1 MEKLY
6 TNKDYA
12 DKASEANLKSEKLYI
27 HTYEVEY
34 QEDVLDFEEVEVEKQ
49 VPILDENGIQQTD
62 DEGNLIYETVTETVQ
77 KPIMID
83 KTQMDEEG
91 NEYTVQ
97 VQSSHKV
104 TKTKD
109 VAELIVAPV
118 NYYICYKDNYTDG
131 TVNENFETEQLQKK
145 QEQFEQDFFE
155 TSLGFIRRKVTMA
168 NGEIKD
174 FLTDLLPSIAMGLQL
189 NQTVKVICYNQ
200 PDFTQDTIDFEALQ
214 HIENATAAFVQ
225 ECFVQLN
232 NDFMTLEV

>member
-12 DKASEANLKSEKLYI
+12 DKAVEVNNKGEKLYI

-34 QEDVLDFEEVEVEKQ
+34 EEDVLDFEEVEVEKQ
-49 VPILDENGIQQTD
+49 VPVLDENGNEQFD
-62 DEGNLIYETVTETVQ
+62 EEGNMIFQTVTETVQ
-77 KPIMID
+77 KPVMID
-83 KTQMDEEG
+83 KIETDDDG
-91 NEYTVQ
+91 NEYTVHI
-97 VQSSHKV
+97 QSSHKE
-104 TKTKD
+104 TKTKE

-145 QEQFEQDFFE
+145 QEQFEKDFFE
-155 TSLGFIRRKVTMA
+155 TSLGYIRRKVTMQ

-189 NQTVKVICYNQ
+189 NQPVNIICYNE

-214 HIENATAAFVQ
+214 HIETATTQFVQ

-232 NDFMTLEV
+232 NDFITLEV